1 MRIAASI
8 MLLSLL
14 PSAHAFESGVDLAQE
29 FVDQVPRRLE
39 LPEDEQRAY
48 GQRLADALAG
58 TGLAAL
64 PAQFFVLVDRDP
76 HVQAAMI
83 YWKSPA
89 GAFEFIGA
97 SPASTGRPGE
107 FEHFETPTGVFD
119 HSIANFDF
127 RAEGTKNEYG
137 IRGYG
142 EKGMRVYDFGWVT
155 TERGWGRPGQSPMR
169 LQMHATDPDLLEPQ
183 LGLTHSKGCIRIPAA
198 FDVFID
204 RYGILDADYE
214 RARALGHRIWVLRPD
229 RIETP
234 WSGRYLVVIDTE
246 RTRRPAWSPPRKS
259 PVSAAEPAGTE
270 DSPAAPAAAPW
281 SSSCCDC

>member
-8 MLLSLL
+8 VLLLLL
-14 PSAHAFESGVDLAQE
+14 PTASAFESGIDLARD
-29 FVDQVPRRLE
+29 FLDHVTHRLD
-39 LPEDEQRAY
+39 LPEDQQLYY
-48 GQRLADALAG
+48 GQRLANALFSV
-58 TGLAAL
+58 GLVDL
-64 PAQFFVLVDRDP
+64 PSQYFVLVDRDP

-83 YWKSPA
+83 YWKSDA
-89 GAFEFIGA
+89 GDFDFIGA

-107 FEHFETPTGVFD
+107 FEHFETPTGVFE

-127 RAEGTKNEYG
+127 RAEGTKNQYG

-155 TERGWGRPGQSPMR
+155 AERGWGRPSSSPMR

-183 LGLTHSKGCIRIPAA
+183 LGLTHSKGCIRIPAS
-198 FDVFID
+198 FNVFID

-214 RARALGHRIWVLRPD
+214 RARAEGKRIWVLRED

-234 WSGRYLVVIDTE
+234 WSGRYLVVIDSD
-246 RTRRPAWSPPRKS
+246 RKARPAWSRFHIKGTRT
-259 PVSAAEPAGTE
+259 PA
-270 DSPAAPAAAPW
+270 P
-281 SSSCCDC
+281 